1 MQIRE
6 VFEGRRIED
15 RNVGSKKIRVQNARI
30 WIESVYGGRI
40 LSVVLRQS

>member
-15 RNVGSKKIRVQNARI
+15 LNVGSEKIWVQNARI